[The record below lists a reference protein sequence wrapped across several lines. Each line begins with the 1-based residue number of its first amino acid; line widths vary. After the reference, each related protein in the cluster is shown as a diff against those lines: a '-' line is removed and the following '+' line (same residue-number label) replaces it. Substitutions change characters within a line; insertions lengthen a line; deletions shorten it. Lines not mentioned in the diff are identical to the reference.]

1 MKISKLELERFI
13 SVYKEYRKDQDNDSL
28 SEFWLDNRKY
38 LERNGLHDVVD
49 LVEELVTQ
57 IDAKPTFEQIVDV
70 LRVLDVEVV

>member
-13 SVYKEYRKDQDNDSL
+13 NVYMEYRKDQDNDLL